1 VALNKQAVSQMEND
15 MERWLKEREK
25 LSHKLEKLSQK
36 KRRLLLG
43 KKISFNGNLCFLI
56 FFFKFLI
63 LIPD

>member
-1 VALNKQAVSQMEND
+1 MEND